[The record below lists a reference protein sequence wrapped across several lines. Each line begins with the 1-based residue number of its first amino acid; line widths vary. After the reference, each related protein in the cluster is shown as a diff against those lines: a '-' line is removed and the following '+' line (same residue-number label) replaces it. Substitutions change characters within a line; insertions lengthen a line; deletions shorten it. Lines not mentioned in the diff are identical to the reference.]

1 MSSSRAA
8 RPGKKEVWFNCGR
21 YFLRT
26 IKREDASDRWADWLN
41 DPWTVHVLNTVPRK
55 MQKGD
60 IADYIKQFDQ
70 RSRLL
75 LGIFER
81 GTRLHVG
88 FIRFDID
95 HDASEAL
102 VSAVIGEPEHRN
114 RGGTTVVFI
123 PALAYLFDTV
133 GVARVRASVLDR
145 NRLTLTYLLKLG
157 WQKDPTPEPPIKSHT
172 DGTLL
177 ERWSVSWTREGY
189 LAFLQTPLGKRVMR
203 LSTNNERVPKR
214 GSDAE
219 RQPV

>member
-1 MSSSRAA
+1 MQSSRAQ

-26 IKREDASDRWADWLN
+26 IKREDASDRWAEWLA
-41 DPWTVHVLNTVPRK
+41 DPWTTHVLNTSPMK
-55 MQKGD
+55 IGKSG

-95 HDASEAL
+95 YAASEAL
-102 VSAVIGEPEHRN
+102 VSAAIGEAEHRN
-114 RGGTTVVFI
+114 SGATTVVFV
-123 PALAYLFDTV
+123 PALGYLFDTV
-133 GVARVRASVLDR
+133 GIAKVRASVLER
-145 NRLTLTYLLKLG
+145 NDTTLSYLQKLG
-157 WQKDPTPEPPIKSHT
+157 WQKNPAPETPIRSAT

-177 ERWSVSWTREGY
+177 ERWSLSWTREGY
-189 LAFLQTPLGKRVMR
+189 LAFLQTPIGKRVMR
-203 LSTNNERVPKR
+203 RASNTDRALPR
-214 GSDAE
+214 A
-219 RQPV
+219 